1 MPPKSRSRSATATH
15 GKTNPATASPD
26 LVFAAVAPMLKV
38 AQQLRRWTD
47 GVLGLVGP
55 AGELSLNLAQAGTK
69 GSRQLQAIETAGS
82 LLRQA
87 REGAGMTTQELGKV
101 IDLDDP
107 HLLEQAERGK
117 AALPVEVIL
126 RLASA
131 LGRHDPVTFAMKLSR
146 TYNPL
151 LWKAL
156 DGLGID
162 RMVALIG
169 REREMANLY
178 RANDAARRL
187 SDADFADVLSFTR
200 TAFDM
205 GVKFRVEPA
214 AKRGARAAKGGAR
227 AAKPAAR

>member
-1 MPPKSRSRSATATH
+1 MPSKSRSRSATETP
-15 GKTNPATASPD
+15 GKTDPAAASPD

-55 AGELSLNLAQAGTK
+55 AGELSLNLAKAGAK
-69 GSRQLQAIETAGS
+69 GPRQLQAIEKAGS

-87 REGAGMTTQELGKV
+87 RESAGMTTRELGKV

-107 HLLEQAERGK
+107 NLLEQAERGK
-117 AALPVEVIL
+117 AALPMEVIL

-156 DGLGID
+156 DELGID
-162 RMVALIG
+162 RMVALVG

-178 RANDAARRL
+178 RANDDARRL
-187 SDADFADVLSFTR
+187 SDADFTEVLAFTK

-205 GVKFRVEPA
+205 SVKFRVQPA
-214 AKRGARAAKGGAR
+214 TKPGARAAR
-227 AAKPAAR
+227 PTR

>member
-1 MPPKSRSRSATATH
+1 MPSKSRSRSATATRA
-15 GKTNPATASPD
+15 KPDPAAASPD
-26 LVFAAVAPMLKV
+26 LVFAAVKPMLKV

-55 AGELSLNLAQAGTK
+55 AGELSLNLAKGVTK
-69 GSRQLQAIETAGS
+69 GPRQLQAIEKAGS

-87 REGAGMTTQELGKV
+87 RESAGMTTQELGKV

-117 AALPVEVIL
+117 AALPMEVIL

-156 DGLGID
+156 DELGID
-162 RMVALIG
+162 RMVALVG
-169 REREMANLY
+169 REREMANLC
-178 RANDAARRL
+178 RANDDARRL
-187 SDADFADVLSFTR
+187 SDADFTEVLGFTK

-205 GVKFRVEPA
+205 AVKFRAEPVA
-214 AKRGARAAKGGAR
+214 NRAAR
-227 AAKPAAR
+227 AAKPAAE

>member
-1 MPPKSRSRSATATH
+1 MPSKSRSRSATATR
-15 GKTNPATASPD
+15 GKTGPAAASPD

-55 AGELSLNLAQAGTK
+55 AAELSLNLAKASTK
-69 GSRQLQAIETAGS
+69 GPRRLQAIEKAGS

-87 REGAGMTTQELGKV
+87 RESAGMTTRELGKV

-107 HLLEQAERGK
+107 RLLEQAERGK
-117 AALPVEVIL
+117 AALPMEVIL
-126 RLASA
+126 RLASV

-156 DGLGID
+156 DELGID
-162 RMVALIG
+162 RMVALVG

-178 RANDAARRL
+178 RANDDARRL
-187 SDADFADVLSFTR
+187 SDADFADVLGFTR
-200 TAFDM
+200 NAFEM
-205 GVKFRVEPA
+205 AVKFRLEPA
-214 AKRGARAAKGGAR
+214 AKRGARV
-227 AAKPAAR
+227 AKPAVG